1 MEEQT
6 DSVTVR
12 RPVVVTVSGEG
23 PSANDSIQS
32 SGYSFQEI
40 KSPKLRLLPF
50 PASSGAGLSTA

>member
-1 MEEQT
+1 M
-6 DSVTVR
+6 
-12 RPVVVTVSGEG
+12 VTVSGEG
-23 PSANDSIQS
+23 PSVNDSIQS